1 MNCHDYSIL
10 CTERCFLMGFKCK
23 SCLLRVL
30 SLFLVLRIFNP
41 YKKF

>member
-1 MNCHDYSIL
+1 MNRHDYSMV
-10 CTERCFLMGFKCK
+10 CVEGCFLMGFKCK

-30 SLFLVLRIFNP
+30 SLFLVLRIFNL